1 MSITEYEEFE
11 DIELDEITKQILIN
25 IGLGIGITNK

>member
-25 IGLGIGITNK
+25 IGLGIGINNK